1 MRHTALPEAEHTGP
15 DATEER
21 RNERG
26 NSPSRFPFIAL
37 EGLNG
42 AGKSTL
48 RNSLE
53 ESFWALGMNV
63 YTIGQHSWQSPGAA
77 RVILDIKERRRAHP
91 PERIQLAYLDDRR
104 AQGDHILSRVLRE
117 VPVIGDRSLV
127 SDIVYL
133 EALDGIPAED
143 TFALYRRHAVFL
155 PDLIVHVDVPPAT
168 ALANLQKRERHRKP
182 HENPPQMRALAATY
196 ESVLWAQRLPG
207 LPPVLRHRPEVA
219 EDGTSYTNPAN
230 NIGRRIL
237 ASLGLTP

>member
-1 MRHTALPEAEHTGP
+1 MSHAAFPAVESATHNAEGEHGHHR
-15 DATEER
+15 A
-21 RNERG
+21 
-26 NSPSRFPFIAL
+26 RFPYVAL

-77 RVILDIKERRRAHP
+77 RVILDIKERRHTHP

-104 AQGDHILSRVLRE
+104 AQGDNILSRVLHE

-143 TFALYRRHAVFL
+143 TFALYRRHAVIL
-155 PDLIVHVDVPPAT
+155 PDLIVHVDVSAAT
-168 ALANLQKRERHRKP
+168 ALANLGKRERRRKP
-182 HENPPQMRALAATY
+182 HENPEQMRSLAATY

-207 LPPVLRHRPEVA
+207 LPPVLRYQPEVA
-219 EDGTSYTNPAN
+219 ADGTSYTNPAAS
-230 NIGRRIL
+230 IGDRIL
-237 ASLGLTP
+237 ASLGLAS